1 MTVRPQGALALD
13 SPPIGDSAQ
22 MRFERLVRAYSA
34 DLYRYAFWL
43 RRDQSSAEDL
53 VQETLLRAWRALES
67 MRDEGAAKAWLLA
80 ILRREHARQFG
91 RYRPTF
97 DDVETEN
104 LPAWDNDDKR
114 AEAVVLRRAVA
125 RLPIEYRE
133 PLVLQVLG
141 GYSTAEIGAL
151 LNLSRGAVM
160 TRVFRA
166 KHKLRRILEGET
178 P

>member
-1 MTVRPQGALALD
+1 MTVRSQGALALD
-13 SPPIGDSAQ
+13 SPPMSDAAQ
-22 MRFERLVRAYSA
+22 SRFERLVHAYSA

-43 RRDQSSAEDL
+43 CRDRSTAEDL

-67 MRDEGAAKAWLLA
+67 IRDDGAAKAWLLT
-80 ILRREHARQFG
+80 ILRREHARQFA
-91 RYRPTF
+91 RHRPRF

-104 LPAWDNDDKR
+104 LPAWDSDDKR
-114 AEAVVLRRAVA
+114 TEAVVLRRAVA